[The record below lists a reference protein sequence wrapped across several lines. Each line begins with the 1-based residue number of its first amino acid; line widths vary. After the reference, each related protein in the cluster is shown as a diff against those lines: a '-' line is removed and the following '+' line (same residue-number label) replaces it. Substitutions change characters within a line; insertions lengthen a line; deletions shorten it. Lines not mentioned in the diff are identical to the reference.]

1 MGKLFGTDGV
11 RGIANRFLSPEL
23 CFELGRAAGFV
34 LSKQQKGKVIVGRD
48 TRFSGDLIES
58 SLVAGLLSIGLD
70 VDIAGVIPTPGIAYL
85 TKNGNYLLGVEISAS
100 HNPFEYNGIKFFSDK
115 GFKLPDKVE
124 DEIEAII
131 SDDLKLYKDVTGDK
145 VGRITRSDEFVN
157 TYKNYLKT
165 LVNMDLKNMK
175 IALDLGNGALSDIA
189 KEVLKY
195 YNADIV
201 LINDQPNG
209 KNINDNCGSTNPQ
222 LIKELTL
229 NSGASMGMSFDGDA
243 DRIIAVDELGN
254 IVDGDHILA
263 ICATYLKKINKLKNN
278 TCVGTVMSNMGL
290 WKYLKTIGVNF
301 IATNVGDRY
310 IIEEMVKNDYIIGAE
325 QSGHV
330 IFLDHNTTGDGLA
343 TGINL
348 LNIIVE
354 MGKNLSELN
363 NLMISYPQV
372 LENAEVP
379 DELKKKILDFPEIK
393 ERIDEIE
400 KKYEGNGR
408 IIIRPSGTEPKVRVM
423 IEGEDINSIK
433 KDARDLK
440 NYIEERFN

>member
-1 MGKLFGTDGV
+1 
-11 RGIANRFLSPEL
+11 
-23 CFELGRAAGFV
+23 
-34 LSKQQKGKVIVGRD
+34 
-48 TRFSGDLIES
+48 
-58 SLVAGLLSIGLD
+58 
-70 VDIAGVIPTPGIAYL
+70 
-85 TKNGNYLLGVEISAS
+85 
-100 HNPFEYNGIKFFSDK
+100 
-115 GFKLPDKVE
+115 
-124 DEIEAII
+124 
-131 SDDLKLYKDVTGDK
+131 
-145 VGRITRSDEFVN
+145 
-157 TYKNYLKT
+157 
-165 LVNMDLKNMK
+165 
-175 IALDLGNGALSDIA
+175 
-189 KEVLKY
+189 
-195 YNADIV
+195 
-201 LINDQPNG
+201 
-209 KNINDNCGSTNPQ
+209 
-222 LIKELTL
+222 
-229 NSGASMGMSFDGDA
+229 MGMSFDGDA

-348 LNIIVE
+348 LNIMVE